1 VGSGFQI
8 DLGQMKSLISTLS
21 DAKDAMSNADNALKS
36 ASAEDLGSAGL
47 DSAGGSFRD
56 KWTYGIGKLA
66 DLAKD
71 MTASL
76 QKTEQAY
83 QETEDAIADGFNK
96 AAAAGAGAVASA
108 AAGVGAAAG
117 AVGAGAAA
125 AVAGEGVGAVASGAG
140 SVSSISSRLS
150 GGAQ

>member
-1 VGSGFQI
+1 MGSGFQV

-21 DAKDAMSNADNALKS
+21 DAKDAMSSADNALKS
-36 ASAEDLGSAGL
+36 ASAQDLGSAGL
-47 DSAGGSFRD
+47 DSAGGAFRD

-71 MTASL
+71 MTAGL

-83 QETEDAIADGFNK
+83 QESEDAISQAFNK
-96 AAAAGAGAVASA
+96 AAASMA
-108 AAGVGAAAG
+108 AAGGAAGAAG

-125 AVAGEGVGAVASGAG
+125 SVAAGAGAAASGAQTT
-140 SVSSISSRLS
+140 VSPISERLS
-150 GGAQ
+150 GGAR